1 MKRTIRAAA
10 LLLAVI
16 LLVGLPVSVLASDS
30 DDAAETLNALGLF
43 QGTGNGYELDRE
55 PTRAEALVMLIR
67 LLGREEEALAY
78 AGTCPLTDVAGR
90 WMAPYVGWAY
100 ECGITKGVSDTS
112 FDPDSAASGKM
123 YAAFVLRALGYRE
136 EAGDFAYNDAVSAA
150 AELGLAPAAGYRFR
164 FVRGDAVLM
173 SCLALGAGCKDSE
186 QLLLE
191 KLVEEGAVSPEAAE
205 KTGILPPVWPED
217 AVTVT
222 VACVGDSL
230 TEGLM
235 AANPAAQSY
244 PSVMAR
250 LTGGLRA
257 VTENYGHS
265 GACVDPDDSFFQALP
280 YVGTEEYAASVETQ
294 AEVVLLMLGTNDA
307 FWSPNRDLF
316 EENFTALLRTYMDLP
331 QAPRVVVVLPPHIFF
346 EMAGQ
351 NYNDSLEELLVKERA
366 AAEELGL
373 PVIDAHS
380 FNEGQSDMFVDGIHF
395 TVEGYA
401 LLAETIYSQLCEI
414 LGK

>member
-1 MKRTIRAAA
+1 M
-10 LLLAVI
+10 
-16 LLVGLPVSVLASDS
+16 
-30 DDAAETLNALGLF
+30 
-43 QGTGNGYELDRE
+43 
-55 PTRAEALVMLIR
+55 
-67 LLGREEEALAY
+67 
-78 AGTCPLTDVAGR
+78 
-90 WMAPYVGWAY
+90 
-100 ECGITKGVSDTS
+100 
-112 FDPDSAASGKM
+112 
-123 YAAFVLRALGYRE
+123 
-136 EAGDFAYNDAVSAA
+136 
-150 AELGLAPAAGYRFR
+150 
-164 FVRGDAVLM
+164 
-173 SCLALGAGCKDSE
+173 
-186 QLLLE
+186 
-191 KLVEEGAVSPEAAE
+191 
-205 KTGILPPVWPED
+205 
-217 AVTVT
+217 
-222 VACVGDSL
+222 
-230 TEGLM
+230 
-235 AANPAAQSY
+235 
-244 PSVMAR
+244 
-250 LTGGLRA
+250 
-257 VTENYGHS
+257 
-265 GACVDPDDSFFQALP
+265 
-280 YVGTEEYAASVETQ
+280 GTEEYAASVETQ